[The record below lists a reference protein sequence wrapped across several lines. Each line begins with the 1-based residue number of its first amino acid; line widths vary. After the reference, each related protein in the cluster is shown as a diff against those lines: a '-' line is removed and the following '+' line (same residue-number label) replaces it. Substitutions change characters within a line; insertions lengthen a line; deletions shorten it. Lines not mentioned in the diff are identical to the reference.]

1 MAIYESA
8 RRLEA
13 LAFNKMGLADVEEL
27 RRNLDMEKGQVDQL
41 MGPTPNR
48 DELMEIYADIDNV
61 CSALH
66 QMLVYK
72 AQRMNDIA
80 QAYLNG

>member
-1 MAIYESA
+1 MPIYEDA

-13 LAFNKMGLADVEEL
+13 LAFNKMGLADIEEL
-27 RRNLDMEKGQVDQL
+27 KRNLAIEKGQVEEL

-48 DELMEIYADIDNV
+48 EELRGIYADIDNV
-61 CSALH
+61 CSALAH
-66 QMLVYK
+66 ILVWK
-72 AQRMNDIA
+72 AERMNAIA